1 MLSLPLAGR
10 GARVAAAIAFGLVGC
25 GDDGGSPE
33 QPLEAPVQAAE
44 ATPEPEAPPEP
55 PPAPELDVDG
65 EARYGAIPLAPGFS
79 PDPHEE
85 RGTSRGVVAASELAE
100 DCVGFVTEA
109 PLHVVEARG
118 PFARL
123 HLMAVGEAPVG
134 LVLRTDDGEA
144 HCVPIPENDEPA
156 HLVQHLGPGEHR
168 VWVTTAE
175 AEDPVRYTLGLSEIE
190 LVADALTPP

>member
-1 MLSLPLAGR
+1 MAASIALGLA
-10 GARVAAAIAFGLVGC
+10 GC
-25 GDDGGSPE
+25 GDDGGPDDT
-33 QPLEAPVQAAE
+33 PVEAPAPTAQAA
-44 ATPEPEAPPEP
+44 PEPEAVPEP
-55 PPAPELDVDG
+55 PPAPELDLDG
-65 EARYGAIPLAPGFS
+65 EPRYGAIPLAPGFS
-79 PDPHEE
+79 PDPREE
-85 RGTSRGVVAASELAE
+85 RGTSRGVIAASELVE
-100 DCVGFVTEA
+100 DCAGFVTEA
-109 PLHVVEARG
+109 PLHVIEARG

-144 HCVPIPENDEPA
+144 RCVAIPEDQEPA
-156 HLVQHLGPGEHR
+156 QLVQHLGPGEHR

>member
-1 MLSLPLAGR
+1 MVASIALGLA
-10 GARVAAAIAFGLVGC
+10 GC
-25 GDDGGSPE
+25 GDDGGPE
-33 QPLEAPVQAAE
+33 DDPVETAAAAE
-44 ATPEPEAPPEP
+44 PEPEPEAPPEP
-55 PPAPELDVDG
+55 PPAPVLDVDG

-85 RGTSRGVVAASELAE
+85 RGTSRGVVEASELAE
-100 DCVGFVTEA
+100 DCPGFVTEA
-109 PLHVVEARG
+109 PLHVIEARG

-144 HCVPIPENDEPA
+144 HCVAISEGDEPA
-156 HLVQHLGPGEHR
+156 HLVQHLAPGSHR